1 MINFYMATV
10 VIWMVIIYA
19 TTFITAEAIRNNGWI
34 TEKKETTPLKTIIT
48 LFCMAAIPIFRLV
61 VVCALIMMS
70 VKTKEEFEKWRND
83 LNNQ

>member
-1 MINFYMATV
+1 MINFYMTTV

-19 TTFITAEAIRNNGWI
+19 TTFVTAEAIKNNGWI

-48 LFCMAAIPIFRLV
+48 LFCMSAIPIFRLV

-70 VKTKEEFEKWRND
+70 AKTKEEFEKWRDSLDN
-83 LNNQ
+83 